1 MNKKSLFLLAIALLS
16 AFSLTA
22 KPRID
27 RAEPLCWW
35 TEMHC
40 PLTLM
45 LQGEDL
51 ADAQVTIQQLHNGKP
66 LKGECTG
73 LQVTGQHN
81 AESKNYLFV
90 DLAVNQAGTYRIT
103 LKKDKRTA
111 YVDYTIHTRAE
122 GSRER
127 LSVCQARM

>member
-1 MNKKSLFLLAIALLS
+1 MKKLFLFAALFSAITLN
-16 AFSLTA
+16 A

-27 RAEPLCWW
+27 RAEPLSWW
-35 TEMHC
+35 TEMNC

-51 ADAQVTIQQLHNGKP
+51 ADATVSIQLLHNGKP
-66 LKGECTG
+66 VKGTTTG

-81 AESKNYLFV
+81 AESPNYLFV

-103 LKKDKRTA
+103 LKKNKRN
-111 YVDYTIHTRAE
+111 
-122 GSRER
+122 
-127 LSVCQARM
+127 